1 MYEKPKA
8 PQFRA
13 TKMWNSL
20 VQNFRSSIKLKK
32 KRHFFKTYQNCFSSS
47 DAITCMVN
55 ILQQQSSGSSSSLV
69 TRTQAITMLQ
79 SLYNAK
85 IFSDIKDDS
94 KRTDASDPK
103 QFLDNKIF
111 KLLPQTEEN
120 IFPLVATVE
129 DNKLIGSTSND
140 ETKTSFSPS
149 SVFELM
155 YAFARQKRKL
165 HTFSLFKP

>member
-1 MYEKPKA
+1 
-8 PQFRA
+8 
-13 TKMWNSL
+13 
-20 VQNFRSSIKLKK
+20 
-32 KRHFFKTYQNCFSSS
+32 
-47 DAITCMVN
+47 
-55 ILQQQSSGSSSSLV
+55 
-69 TRTQAITMLQ
+69 
-79 SLYNAK
+79 
-85 IFSDIKDDS
+85 
-94 KRTDASDPK
+94 DASDPK

-111 KLLPQTEEN
+111 KLLPQAEEN